1 MTGALPIY
9 VINLDHS
16 ANRLAYQ
23 RRQFERMGMQFER
36 VQAIDGL
43 ALSREDFEKYA
54 FLGDR
59 PISHSE
65 VACFLSHRLC
75 WKKAAEGSGA
85 VIMEDDQ
92 VLADEIKPLLGALR
106 PREGALIFNLE
117 TQPRPRYVSRE
128 AAETIGGVR
137 FFELMMPTAGAGAY
151 VVTREAAK
159 ILLDRADR
167 RATIADY
174 FIHSAPGIRRLQA
187 DPGMTLEL
195 RTLSGMFKKIRR
207 PEAETVI
214 TRSTH
219 GRNLAIRLYWTVKY
233 PMTRVRRGLNQLKLS
248 VKKAWVPLVSVRRKV
263 EPSPSIIANFETMDA
278 LDHPKGTAHA

>member
-65 VACFLSHRLC
+65 VACLLSHSLC
-75 WKKAAEGSGA
+75 WKKAAEGNGA

-92 VLADEIKPLLGALR
+92 ILADEIKPMLAALR
-106 PREGALIFNLE
+106 PREGAVIINLE
-117 TQPRPRYVSRE
+117 TQPRPRYVSPE
-128 AAETIGGVR
+128 SHETIAGVR
-137 FFELMMPTAGAGAY
+137 LFELLLPTAGAGAY

-159 ILLDRADR
+159 ILLERLDRK
-167 RATIADY
+167 ATIADY
-174 FIHSAPGIRRLQA
+174 FIHSAPGIRRYQA
-187 DPGMTLEL
+187 DPGLTEEL
-195 RTLSGMFKKIRR
+195 RSLSGQHGKIIR
-207 PEAETVI
+207 PEAQTVI
-214 TRSTH
+214 SRSTH
-219 GRNLAIRLYWTVKY
+219 GRNLAIRMYWTVKH
-233 PMTRVRRGLNQLKLS
+233 PRTRIRRAISQIGLVFKKARLPSGTVRR
-248 VKKAWVPLVSVRRKV
+248 RI
-263 EPSPSIIANFETMDA
+263 EPSPSILANLEAMDA
-278 LDHPKGTAHA
+278 LDKQKKAANG